1 MCGFVGF
8 VGKTKN
14 KDTIKKMAKLIE
26 HRGPDSDGYYISDKV
41 SLGFRRLSI
50 IDLNTGSQPIYNEN
64 KDKVI
69 VFNGEIYNYQDIR
82 KDLEKKG
89 HIFSTNTDTEVLI
102 HGYEE
107 YGIDK
112 LVNKLRGMF
121 AFIIYDI
128 EKDIVVGARDFYG
141 IKPLYYYK
149 TDTEFMFSSE
159 IKSFLAHPNFKKE
172 LNRDM
177 LEKYLTFQYSV
188 GEDTFFKNVY
198 KLRPGHYFKY
208 HDGKLDIT
216 KYYEIKIESDDS
228 KRLEEWKDIIRKE
241 LNESIKYHKVSDVEV
256 GSFLS
261 SGVDSSIVATLS
273 DVDKTF
279 TVGYDNKKYSEIDY
293 AKELSEKIKVKNIS
307 KKISK
312 EEYFKNFPK
321 IQYYMDEPLADPSA
335 VALYF
340 VANTASKH
348 VKVALSG
355 EGADEIFGGY
365 NIYHEPYSVSWYNK
379 IPYPIRKGIG
389 VLAYPLRNHTGFN
402 FLVRRSKKLEDRYVG
417 NAFIFEPGDAN
428 KILSY
433 TDKHDFRE
441 LTKPYYDKIK
451 NYDDVAKMQ
460 YIDFNFWLIGDIL
473 LKADKM
479 SMANSLEVRVP
490 FLDRPLVNEVINI
503 PSKYKIVGNQTK
515 YAFREVCKEEL
526 PEKWADKKKLGFP
539 VPIREWI
546 KEEDIYNNIRKIFED
561 GGEFFKTDRIIKLLD
576 DHCKGKHDNSRKIW
590 TIYSFLI
597 WYQEYFINR

>member
-8 VGKTKN
+8 VGKAKS

-188 GEDTFFKNVY
+188 GEDTFFKDVY
-198 KLRPGHYFKY
+198 KLRPGHYFTYK
-208 HDGKLDIT
+208 DGELDIV
-216 KYYEIKIESDDS
+216 KYYEVKLESNDERSFEEWEKGIKKELDDS
-228 KRLEEWKDIIRKE
+228 
-241 LNESIKYHKVSDVEV
+241 
-256 GSFLS
+256 
-261 SGVDSSIVATLS
+261 
-273 DVDKTF
+273 
-279 TVGYDNKKYSEIDY
+279 
-293 AKELSEKIKVKNIS
+293 IS
-307 KKISK
+307 HHKISS
-312 EEYFKNFPK
+312 
-321 IQYYMDEPLADPSA
+321 Q
-335 VALYF
+335 
-340 VANTASKH
+340 
-348 VKVALSG
+348 
-355 EGADEIFGGY
+355 IFF
-365 NIYHEPYSVSWYNK
+365 I
-379 IPYPIRKGIG
+379 
-389 VLAYPLRNHTGFN
+389 
-402 FLVRRSKKLEDRYVG
+402 VR
-417 NAFIFEPGDAN
+417 
-428 KILSY
+428 
-433 TDKHDFRE
+433 
-441 LTKPYYDKIK
+441 
-451 NYDDVAKMQ
+451 
-460 YIDFNFWLIGDIL
+460 
-473 LKADKM
+473 
-479 SMANSLEVRVP
+479 
-490 FLDRPLVNEVINI
+490 LVN
-503 PSKYKIVGNQTK
+503 
-515 YAFREVCKEEL
+515 A
-526 PEKWADKKKLGFP
+526 
-539 VPIREWI
+539 
-546 KEEDIYNNIRKIFED
+546 
-561 GGEFFKTDRIIKLLD
+561 
-576 DHCKGKHDNSRKIW
+576 
-590 TIYSFLI
+590 
-597 WYQEYFINR
+597 